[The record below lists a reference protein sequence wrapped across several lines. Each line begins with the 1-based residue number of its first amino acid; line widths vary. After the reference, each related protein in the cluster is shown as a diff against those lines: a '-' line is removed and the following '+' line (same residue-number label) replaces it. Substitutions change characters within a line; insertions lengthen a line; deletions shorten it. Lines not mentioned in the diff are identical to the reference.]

1 MTGLVDLGPVSFTVN
16 EPGNVNADI
25 SSFNVGQDVTAGEF
39 YDGHIY
45 LYAKTEGAFIQLTSD
60 WQEISRS
67 AVSANK
73 VDDMAYDYST
83 HTMYAITNTSATST
97 ITVSELNTVDLVTG
111 ALTRV
116 ITFNTHFYTLACN
129 LDGNLY
135 AIDAA
140 GNLCSIDKQTYAVS
154 ILGYM
159 GILPLTNQSM
169 AFDHTTG
176 ALYWASFDDYYD
188 GRLIDVN
195 IANPG
200 ASIILGNIGAY
211 SQIVALFSPYPRD
224 RVNIVNPSLN
234 DLAITVYPN
243 PAKDLVHISSV
254 PEGSIINILDLSG
267 RVLQSYHSQSGYV
280 TLNLNLTS
288 GIYFIQVKNHETQAI
303 RKLIIK

>member
-39 YDGHIY
+39 YDGNIY
-45 LYAKTEGAFIQLTSD
+45 LYAKTAGAFIKLTSD

-67 AVSANK
+67 TVSADK

-83 HTMYAITNTSATST
+83 NTMYAITNTSATST
-97 ITVSELNTVDLVTG
+97 VTVSELNTVDLATG

-116 ITFNTHFYTLACN
+116 VTFNTHFFTLACN
-129 LDGNLY
+129 LDGNFY

-140 GNLCSIDKQTYAVS
+140 GNLCSIDKQTYTVS
-154 ILGYM
+154 ILGDM
-159 GILPLTNQSM
+159 GVLPLTNQSM

-211 SQIVALFSPYPRD
+211 SQIVALFSPYPRE
-224 RVNIVNPSLN
+224 RVNIVNPSLD
-234 DLAITVYPN
+234 DLAIVVYPN
-243 PAKDLVHISSV
+243 PAKEFVTISSV
-254 PEGSIINILDLSG
+254 PQGSTVNVLDLSG
-267 RVLQSYHSQSGYV
+267 RILQSQPAFGSEV
-280 TLNLNLTS
+280 TLNLNLTK
-288 GIYFIQVKNHETQAI
+288 GIYFIQVKNKEAQAV